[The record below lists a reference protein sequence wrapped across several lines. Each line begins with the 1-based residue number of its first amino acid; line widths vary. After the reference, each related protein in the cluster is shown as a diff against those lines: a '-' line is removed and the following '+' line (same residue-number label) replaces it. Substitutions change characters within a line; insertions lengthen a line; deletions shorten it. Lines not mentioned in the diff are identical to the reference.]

1 MDPVVHFEM
10 AYENRQ
16 RMSDFY
22 QKTFDWKPIHMPHM
36 DDYVLVQTGETD
48 DKGMIQKPGMINGG
62 FYKKPEDP
70 KAQAPSVVIAVE
82 NLEESQKKVTENGGI
97 ILDQPMEIPEVGHY
111 FSFQD
116 TEGNRVGV
124 LQPLPMN

>member
-10 AYENRQ
+10 AYEDRE

-22 QKTFDWKPIHMPHM
+22 TKAFGWKAIHLPDMG
-36 DDYVLVQTGETD
+36 DYVMVQTGETD
-48 DKGMIQKPGMINGG
+48 EQGMVQKPGMINGG
-62 FYKKPEDP
+62 FYKKPDG
-70 KAQAPSVVIAVE
+70 KTQAPSVVIAVE
-82 NLEESQKKVTENGGI
+82 NLEESLTKVTENGGV
-97 ILDQPMEIPEVGHY
+97 ILDQPMDIPGIGRY
-111 FSFQD
+111 FSLED

>member
-10 AYENRQ
+10 PFEDRQ

-22 QKTFDWKPIHMPHM
+22 TKSFGWKAQHLPDMG
-36 DDYVLVQTGETD
+36 DYVMVQTGETD
-48 DKGMIQKPGMINGG
+48 EQGMIQKPGMINGG
-62 FYKKPEDP
+62 FYPKPEDP
-70 KAQAPSVVIAVE
+70 KAQAPSIVIAVE
-82 NLEESQKKVTENGGI
+82 SLEESMKKVTENGGV
-97 ILDQPMEIPEVGHY
+97 ILDQPMDIPGVGRY
-111 FSFQD
+111 FSMQD